1 MPNSTA
7 IRRQFTRLRPVLS
20 IDVVRSNTRRAA
32 LLAVLVLSAAGCDS
46 KSIPPTM
53 PGPPGLPPLP
63 SATLTTVRLEGRI
76 VDEHTDQ
83 GVEGALI
90 TITWINPGPPF
101 DLSGMTPPSTSADDT
116 GSFSLAVDLPEN
128 WFGVT
133 LRVDRDGY
141 DSVGGTYLQK
151 TEATRTLL
159 IGMYRSLTIRPG
171 ESIAT
176 AVSLRSD
183 YCGYLMDPCRRVSV
197 NAPSGKLVEIE
208 VVPADDLES
217 VGLAIE
223 ADLNSG
229 FNFPRKVTVSGGDP
243 IWIVVGQLG
252 RMTLRATG
260 L

>member
-1 MPNSTA
+1 MSN
-7 IRRQFTRLRPVLS
+7 
-20 IDVVRSNTRRAA
+20 RSNARRAA
-32 LLAVLVLSAAGCDS
+32 LLGLLVLWAAGCDS
-46 KSIPPTM
+46 KSIPLTRPAPT
-53 PGPPGLPPLP
+53 GLPPLP
-63 SATLTTVRLEGRI
+63 SATRTTVRLEGRL
-76 VDEHTDQ
+76 VDEHTEQ
-83 GVEGALI
+83 GVEGARI
-90 TITWINPGPPF
+90 MITWINPGPPF
-101 DLSGMTPPSTSADDT
+101 DMTGMTPPSTSADET
-116 GSFSLAVDLPEN
+116 GRFSLTVDLPEN
-128 WFGVT
+128 WLGVT

-141 DSVGGTYLQK
+141 DSVGGTYLPK
-151 TEATRTLL
+151 TEATRPLL

-183 YCGYLMDPCRRVSV
+183 YCGYLMEPCRRVSV

-208 VVPADDLES
+208 VIPEDGLES
-217 VGLAIE
+217 VGLSNE

-243 IWIVVGQLG
+243 IWIVVRQLG

>member
-1 MPNSTA
+1 MSN
-7 IRRQFTRLRPVLS
+7 
-20 IDVVRSNTRRAA
+20 RSNARRAA
-32 LLAVLVLSAAGCDS
+32 LLGLLVLSAAGCDS

-53 PGPPGLPPLP
+53 PATTGLPPLP
-63 SATLTTVRLEGRI
+63 SATRTTVRLEGRI

-83 GVEGALI
+83 GVEGARI
-90 TITWINPGPPF
+90 TIIWINPGPPF
-101 DLSGMTPPSTSADDT
+101 DMTGVTPPSTSADVT
-116 GSFSLAVDLPEN
+116 GSFNLTVDLPEN
-128 WFGVT
+128 WLGVT

-141 DSVGGTYLQK
+141 DSVGGTYLPK
-151 TEATRTLL
+151 TEATRHLR

-183 YCGYLMDPCRRVSV
+183 YCGYLMEPCRRVSV
-197 NAPSGKLVEIE
+197 DAPSGKLVEIE
-208 VVPADDLES
+208 VIPEDGLES
-217 VGLAIE
+217 VGLSTE

-229 FNFPRKVTVSGGDP
+229 FNFPRKVTVSGGEP